1 MTKELQDRIDR
12 LRMTNSKP
20 VSFSFHCEVGIIISN
35 DIETLSEM
43 EQYDK
48 ILLESEEII
57 FIP

>member
-20 VSFSFHCEVGIIISN
+20 VSFSFHCEVGAILDN
-35 DIETLSEM
+35 DAENLTEM
-43 EQYDK
+43 EQHDK